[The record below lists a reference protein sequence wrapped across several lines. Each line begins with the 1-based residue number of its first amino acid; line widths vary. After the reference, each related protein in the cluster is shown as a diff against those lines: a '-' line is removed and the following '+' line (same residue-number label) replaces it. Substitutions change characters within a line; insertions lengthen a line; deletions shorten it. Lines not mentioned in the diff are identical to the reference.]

1 MDGKVSKQDK
11 FVNAMPMI
19 GILAL
24 AVVGLLMAF
33 VL

>member
-1 MDGKVSKQDK
+1 MDGKVSKQDR

-19 GILAL
+19 GLLAI
-24 AVVGLLMAF
+24 AIVGLLMAF